1 MFPTNDK
8 NWVEVA
14 EFIIANQHSSDR
26 IAAPSEFKDVLDNSI
41 DYLFVNTSTD
51 FQWFVLHKGLLN
63 KINNSLIYRVIN
75 ELKPVHANPVFI
87 TFSTH
92 KGLSAIPENNIHLE
106 SLFEEVNSQENMFK
120 KLGDIN
126 KTNDILIQLG
136 LISKSLKSQANIFL
150 DIREIGRSRR
160 DEIESSCRNACQTS
174 FLGDNSLLCRVL
186 TKYFCY
192 VDATDITL
200 TPHLLLNGYWEIW
213 VTKLLSK
220 TIKTGWN
227 CIDVGA
233 NCGYYTLL
241 MADLVGSSGEVI
253 AVEPNPKLA
262 SLVNKSIRVNGFSS
276 YTKVCNQAVSAE
288 AGEFI
293 QLCVRDGFLGDAT
306 IESVTSLS
314 SSSEDDSF
322 QYFPTVTTTI
332 DELAAEWAHVDLI
345 KIDAE
350 GAEWLIWQGMQVTLS
365 RNPTLMIILEFS
377 NNRPNAYNSKQF
389 LTEIVKCGFGLNY
402 IDGDSNIKS
411 ITFDECLTN
420 KDNFIDLLLIR

>member
-1 MFPTNDK
+1 MFPISDK
-8 NWVEVA
+8 NWVEVT
-14 EFIIANQHSSDR
+14 EFIIANQYSSDK
-26 IAAPSEFKDVLDNSI
+26 IVAPSEFKEVLDNSI
-41 DYLFVNTSTD
+41 DYLLVNTSTD
-51 FQWFVLHKGLLN
+51 FQWFVLHKGL
-63 KINNSLIYRVIN
+63 INRINSSLIHWVIN
-75 ELKPVHANPVFI
+75 KLKPVHANPVFI

-92 KGLSAIPENNIHLE
+92 KDLPAILGNNIHLRA
-106 SLFEEVNSQENMFK
+106 LFEEVNNQENMIK
-120 KLGDIN
+120 KLGDMN
-126 KTNDILIQLG
+126 KISDVLIQSG
-136 LISKSLKSQANIFL
+136 LISRSLKSQATIFS
-150 DIREIGRSRR
+150 DVREIGRSKR

-174 FLGDNSLLCRVL
+174 FLGDSSLLCRVL

-220 TIKTGWN
+220 TIETGWN

-241 MADLVGSSGEVI
+241 MADLVGSSGQVI

-276 YTKVCNQAVSAE
+276 YTKVCNKAVSAK
-288 AGEFI
+288 AGESI
-293 QLCVRDGFLGDAT
+293 QLCVQDGFLGDAT
-306 IESVTSLS
+306 IEYVTSLS
-314 SSSEDDSF
+314 SSSGNSF

-332 DELAAEWAHVDLI
+332 DELAAEWTHVDLI

-377 NNRPNAYNSKQF
+377 NNRPNAYNPKQF
-389 LTEIVKCGFGLNY
+389 LKEIVKCGFSLNY
-402 IDGDSNIKS
+402 VDGDSNIKS
-411 ITFDECLTN
+411 ITFDECLEN
-420 KDNFIDLLLIR
+420 KDEFIDLLLIR